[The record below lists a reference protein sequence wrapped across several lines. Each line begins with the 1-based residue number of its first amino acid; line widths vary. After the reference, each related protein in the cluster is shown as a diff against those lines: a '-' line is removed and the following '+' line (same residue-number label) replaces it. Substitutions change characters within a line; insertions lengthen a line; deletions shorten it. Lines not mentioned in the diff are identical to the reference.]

1 MFAPL
6 DTASDILFAALTRLS
21 DLFAPT
27 ESWIKASLKRD
38 PIFKSQKQKLKYQNL
53 VNFTLI
59 TISIFHSAAVP
70 QHDTQILFAKYNT
83 IELNELTETGCRLW
97 QNKVWFGGM
106 FIYMIVVLAKNIIIV
121 RKDVRSKDVYTKDQ
135 KDDNIAFQWL

>member
-59 TISIFHSAAVP
+59 TISMFHSVAFVT
-70 QHDTQILFAKYNT
+70 QNDTQTLFAKYNT
-83 IELNELTETGCRLW
+83 I
-97 QNKVWFGGM
+97 
-106 FIYMIVVLAKNIIIV
+106 
-121 RKDVRSKDVYTKDQ
+121 
-135 KDDNIAFQWL
+135 